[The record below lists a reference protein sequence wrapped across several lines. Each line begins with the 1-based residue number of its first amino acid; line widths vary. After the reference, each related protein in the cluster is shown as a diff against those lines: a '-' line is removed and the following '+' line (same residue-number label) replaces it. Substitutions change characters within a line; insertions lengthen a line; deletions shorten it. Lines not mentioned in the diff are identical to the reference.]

1 MDRWPIPVDDNC
13 RWNPVRGCHWG
24 KEIISRY
31 RTSINNLNEENL
43 PVFST
48 DLNGRGALKRIK
60 NKRPSYEFDVIEA
73 DGEVAG
79 NYYPISSS
87 ISISDEVSDDSFTV
101 LVDRGQAGGSLKSG
115 QIDLML
121 HRRLTSR
128 SVSGDRFLGEK
139 LDEAGQF
146 GDGLIVRG
154 RHLILINAAAKDVK
168 VSFH

>member
-1 MDRWPIPVDDNC
+1 MSYKLRLRHTLITLPITHSN
-13 RWNPVRGCHWG
+13 
-24 KEIISRY
+24 
-31 RTSINNLNEENL
+31 T
-43 PVFST
+43 T
-48 DLNGRGALKRIK
+48 K

-87 ISISDEVSDDSFTV
+87 ISISDELADDSFTII
-101 LVDRGQAGGSLKSG
+101 VDRGQAGGSLNSG

-139 LDEAGQF
+139 LDEGS
-146 GDGLIVRG
+146 G
-154 RHLILINAAAKDVK
+154 INR
-168 VSFH
+168 SLQ

>member
-1 MDRWPIPVDDNC
+1 MKIHVGHFFRAYPSHKLRLRHTLITLPITHSN
-13 RWNPVRGCHWG
+13 
-24 KEIISRY
+24 
-31 RTSINNLNEENL
+31 T
-43 PVFST
+43 T
-48 DLNGRGALKRIK
+48 K

-87 ISISDEVSDDSFTV
+87 ISISDELADDSFTII
-101 LVDRGQAGGSLKSG
+101 VDRGQAGGSLNSG

-139 LDEAGQF
+139 LDEGS
-146 GDGLIVRG
+146 G
-154 RHLILINAAAKDVK
+154 INR
-168 VSFH
+168 SLQ